1 MPNNLLENLNPE
13 QVQAVTHQSGPM
25 LIVAGAGTGKTSVI
39 TKRVA
44 WLIEQNLAKP
54 DEILVLTFGEKAAGE
69 LEERMDK
76 LLPYGYVDLWVSTYH
91 AFAERILKEQ
101 ALEIGLPNDFK
112 ILSETGQWMLVRKN
126 LSRFSLDYYKP
137 FANPTKFIKA
147 LLKHF
152 SRAKDELIT
161 PEEYLAYVENLKLN
175 NDSAEGVIASEDKLD
190 YEKYKEIANA
200 YHVYNQLLLEQD
212 AFDFGDLINYTL
224 KLFRTRPRILEQYR
238 KKFKYILVDE
248 FQDTNIAQYELVK
261 LLAAPNNNLTV
272 CADDDQS
279 IFRFRGASISNVLQF
294 KNDYPSAR
302 EVFLTINYRSRQN
315 ILDLS
320 YKLIQNNNPYRLEVQ
335 LQTAGQQL
343 SKKLIANKAGSG
355 TIEHLHFNRHIEE
368 ARGVAKKIIALK
380 EAHPELAWN
389 DFAILA
395 RANDTAMVFLREL
408 EHQGVSAEFLSSRGL
423 YLKPEIT
430 DVLSYL
436 KMLDNY
442 HESPSLYR
450 VLAMPIFGL
459 TGTELIHLNY
469 LAGKNTQS
477 LYKVIAGWPTLDVPE
492 EVKKK
497 IKIVLD
503 FIHRHSE
510 LAKRSR
516 PKSVILQ
523 ILDDIGY
530 LKYLANQG
538 EEKTAKSVGYLN
550 QLMHRVESFEDQY
563 PDSRTADFVREIG
576 YEQEAGD
583 TGALPFDPASGPDA
597 VKILTV
603 HAAKGLEFTYVFVVD
618 LVQLRFPST
627 DKKDPIPLPL
637 GLIKEVLPEGDVH
650 LQEERRLFYVAMTRA
665 KDGLYLTSAADH
677 GGARKKK
684 ISRFLT
690 ELEFTDAA
698 LITNGYPSEALVAPT
713 PVVEAIKEKFTL
725 PEKFSFTQL
734 KAFENCPLQ
743 YKFAHILR
751 IPLEDEKNRNYGKT
765 IHKVLQQF
773 LAMYN
778 ERRGQEQT
786 ALLVPI
792 KIKTLGGL
800 VSKDELLKLFLT
812 AWSPVWYESESDKDK
827 KYVEARR
834 TLGDFYDILKEAAPN
849 PVYLEQ
855 SFNLKVGEYTVR
867 GNIDRVDKLPDGT
880 IEIIDYKTGKAKTAK
895 KLKKDD
901 TEQLY
906 IYKLAAEEVL
916 KEKVS
921 RLSFYYL
928 ENNEKVSFDPNPD
941 EAIRVKEKIYNTI
954 KEIQAS
960 DFIATPDK
968 NTCSHCDFRNICNF
982 KML

>member
-1 MPNNLLENLNPE
+1 MPSNILENLNAE
-13 QVQAVTHQSGPM
+13 QQAAVTHTNGPM

-91 AFAERILKEQ
+91 AFAERILTEQ
-101 ALEIGLPNDFK
+101 ALEIGLPNNFK

-126 LSRFSLDYYKP
+126 LAKFALDYYKP

-147 LLKHF
+147 LLRHF
-152 SRAKDELIT
+152 SRAKDELVT
-161 PEEYLAYVENLKLN
+161 PEDYLAYVENLKLD

-200 YHVYNQLLLEQD
+200 YHVYNQLLLEQG

-294 KNDYPSAR
+294 KNDYPAAR
-302 EVFLTINYRSRQN
+302 EVFLIMNYRSGQT
-315 ILDLS
+315 ILDSS

-335 LQTAGQQL
+335 LKVAGKEL
-343 SKKLIANKAGSG
+343 SKKLVATTKNAGSV
-355 TIEHLHFNRHIEE
+355 EHLHFHTHQEE
-368 ARGVAKKIIALK
+368 TSAVVKKIIEIK

-389 DFAILA
+389 DFAILV
-395 RANDTAMVFLREL
+395 RANDTALDFMRAL
-408 EHQGVSAEFLSSRGL
+408 EHRGVPAEFLSSRGL

-430 DVLSYL
+430 DMLSYL

-450 VLAMPIFGL
+450 VLAMPIFELSGP
-459 TGTELIHLNY
+459 ELIHLNY
-469 LAGKNTQS
+469 LANKNTQS
-477 LYKVIAGWPTLDVPE
+477 LYKTIAGWPVLDVGDE
-492 EVKKK
+492 TKKK
-497 IKIVLD
+497 LKTVLD
-503 FIHRHSE
+503 FIHGHSE

-516 PKSVILQ
+516 PKTVILQ
-523 ILDDIGY
+523 IMDDIGY

-538 EEKTAKSVGYLN
+538 EEKTAKSIGYLN
-550 QLMHRVESFEDQY
+550 QFMRRVESFETQY
-563 PDSRTADFVREIG
+563 PEGLAADFVHEIQ

-583 TGALPFDPASGPDA
+583 TGSLPFDPSSGPDA

-618 LVQLRFPST
+618 LVSLRFPST
-627 DKKDPIPLPL
+627 DKKDPIPLLL

-665 KDGLYLTSAADH
+665 KEGLYLTSAADH

-684 ISRFLT
+684 ISRFLS
-690 ELEFTDAA
+690 ELGFADTA
-698 LITNGYPSEALVAPT
+698 LASKHDPKESLIAPSPIAETVR
-713 PVVEAIKEKFTL
+713 EKFAL

-743 YKFAHILR
+743 YKFAHILH

-773 LAMYN
+773 LTLYN
-778 ERRGQEQT
+778 ERRAKEQIN
-786 ALLVPI
+786 LLGPAV
-792 KIKTLGGL
+792 KKTLGEL
-800 VSKDELLKLFLT
+800 VSCDELIGLLEKIW
-812 AWSPVWYESESDKDK
+812 APVWYENEAEKEQ
-827 KYVEARR
+827 KYIEAKR
-834 TLGDFYDILKEAAPN
+834 TLKAFYDILEKESPN

-855 SFNLKVGEYTVR
+855 SFNLKIGEYTVR
-867 GNIDRVDKLPDGT
+867 GNIDRIDKLTDGA
-880 IEIIDYKTGKAKTAK
+880 IEIIDYKTGRAKTEEK
-895 KLKKDD
+895 IKKDD

-906 IYKLAAEEVL
+906 IYQLAAEEVL
-916 KEKVS
+916 KEKVA

-928 ENNEKVSFDPNPD
+928 ENNTKISFEPD
-941 EAIRVKEKIYNTI
+941 ADELLRVKEKIHGTI
-954 KEIQAS
+954 KEIQTS
-960 DFIATPDK
+960 DFTATPDK